1 MAPVID
7 VTREQLIAR
16 REEILDRIELDE
28 PAFEEARATRSLS
41 SEEWDAKE
49 ELEEIDFLL
58 GADEQSE
65 AA

>member
-1 MAPVID
+1 MAPVIN
-7 VTREQLIAR
+7 VSREDLIAR

-28 PAFEEARATRSLS
+28 TEFEEARATRSLS

-58 GADEQSE
+58 GAD